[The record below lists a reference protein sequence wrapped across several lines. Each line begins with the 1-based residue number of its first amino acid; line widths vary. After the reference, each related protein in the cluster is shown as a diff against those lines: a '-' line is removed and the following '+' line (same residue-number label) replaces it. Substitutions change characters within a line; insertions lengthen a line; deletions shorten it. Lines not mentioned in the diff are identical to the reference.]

1 MVGIG
6 FCGAS
11 FTEGIPYIENSECYA
26 TLVSDHFK
34 PSLFLNYAEGGAGN
48 RHIFIQAMKMILTD
62 VDHIFVQ
69 WSFPGRQKWYS
80 GFDKQVTTT
89 TRCNNAFADILSDS
103 RYKTF
108 IDVFKIVDSSYNQY
122 FELNDQITILNTIC
136 KKLNKSVY
144 YINGGMHIDPVF
156 VNETE
161 IYDAYSQLLPESRDI
176 LDLDNLPDSDIEQS
190 IKELQNKLSVI
201 NVEQWVSLEKM
212 QLLDHA
218 SDGEHPG
225 PQSHRAFAMN
235 VIKFLE
241 DKIQ

>member
-11 FTEGIPYIENSECYA
+11 VTTGTPNIEDSECYA
-26 TLVSDHFK
+26 TLVSNHFK
-34 PSLFLNYAEGGAGN
+34 PNLFLNYAEVGAGN

-62 VDHIFVQ
+62 VDYIFVQ
-69 WSFPGRQKWYS
+69 WSFPGRQRWQSAFKKS
-80 GFDKQVTTT
+80 VTIPGS
-89 TRCNNAFADILSDS
+89 RNVLDNILTDS
-103 RYKTF
+103 RYQTF
-108 IDVFKIVDSSYNQY
+108 IDVFKIVDSTYNQY

-144 YINGGMHIDPVF
+144 YINGGIHIDPVLID
-156 VNETE
+156 NTE
-161 IYDAYSQLLPESRDI
+161 ISSAQKNLLPYTKEVI
-176 LDLDNLPDSDIEQS
+176 DLHSLPDSDIEQS

-212 QLLDHA
+212 QVLDRGY
-218 SDGEHPG
+218 DGEHPG

-241 DKIQ
+241 DKMQ